1 MQNYI
6 KLTFWDTKTNHDF
19 TIQIQKENLPI
30 FRLHDIT
37 NTLRLKQGEYV
48 SGLVVNQYQI
58 VAKTNEITDEIIQN
72 YILDEISIYE
82 NNKLFEKFSVKLDNP
97 IKKSEYKNNTL
108 ELISLH

>member
-6 KLTFWDTKTNHDF
+6 KIDIFGIQKTNHDF

-48 SGLVVNQYQI
+48 PGLVVNQYQI

-72 YILDEISIYE
+72 YIFRRNFQFTKIINYL
-82 NNKLFEKFSVKLDNP
+82 
-97 IKKSEYKNNTL
+97 KNFQLN
-108 ELISLH
+108 

>member
-6 KLTFWDTKTNHDF
+6 KLTFWNTKTNHDF

-48 SGLVVNQYQI
+48 SGLVVNQYHI
-58 VAKTNEITDEIIQN
+58 IAKTNEINNEIVQN
-72 YILDEISIYE
+72 YSLDEISIYE
-82 NNKLFEKFSVKLDNP
+82 NDKLLERFSVKLNNS
-97 IKKSEYKNNTL
+97 IEKSEYKNNTL
-108 ELISLH
+108 ELISVN